1 MKTKGPLVV
10 HLFFWLIILAI
21 LLWDTFSG
29 NQSPTWYEVGVK
41 FGYFAIINLSI
52 FYINYTLLIPILVEQ
67 KKKYGLYILSIFLL
81 IAVMVIIKTA
91 VASLNSDFFLTYF
104 SQDSGRIEY
113 YELTKYIV
121 FAIFVSGFFV
131 VVSALLKFAIDW
143 FGSERIQRDLVSEKR
158 DMELQFLKSQLNPH
172 FLFNSLNNIYSLAYQ
187 KSDKTADAILKL
199 SEIMRYMIYESN
211 DSWVALSQEIA
222 YVQSFIEL
230 QKLRFK
236 DGAAVE
242 FTLNGEIDNQHIVP
256 LILISFVEN
265 AFKHGVANDPKDPIR
280 INIIA
285 NQKILHFSVTNKKNK
300 HNKDQMGG
308 VGLNNV
314 ERRLQLLYPDRY
326 KLNIVNSATHY
337 TSELMLDI

>member
-1 MKTKGPLVV
+1 MKDKRALIV
-10 HLFFWLIILAI
+10 HSVYWLFLGIIMALIIFFGKERMTKEYI
-21 LLWDTFSG
+21 LVGICYFS
-29 NQSPTWYEVGVK
+29 
-41 FGYFAIINLSI
+41 IINISI
-52 FYINYTLLIPILVEQ
+52 FYINYTLLIPQLL
-67 KKKYGLYILSIFLL
+67 KKYWIYVLSIVALIVVMMFLKTGL
-81 IAVMVIIKTA
+81 ALLYRDVMLEQTNPKTG
-91 VASLNSDFFLTYF
+91 VTTHTDLNLYMIS
-104 SQDSGRIEY
+104 S
-113 YELTKYIV
+113 V
-121 FAIFVSGFFV
+121 FISGFFII
-131 VVSALLKFAIDW
+131 SSCLIKFMLDW
-143 FGSERIQRDLVSEKR
+143 FSHIRIQRSLETERK

-199 SEIMRYMIYESN
+199 AEIMRYMIYESN
-211 DSWVALSQEIA
+211 DSWVALSKEIE
-222 YVQSFIEL
+222 YVQSYIEL

-236 DGAAVE
+236 NGASVE
-242 FTLNGEIDNQHIVP
+242 MTLNGEIDDQQIIP

-285 NQKILHFSVTNKKNK
+285 NQKILHFSITNKKSNG
-300 HNKDQMGG
+300 NKDEVGG

-314 ERRLQLLYPDRY
+314 ERRLQLLYPERY